1 MNTKSLKAIAMILI
15 LLLSAFFPFLPALAA
30 NATYATVGGVTLNAT
45 TPYWANGA
53 VTASATAPAT
63 GGYVYFN
70 EAANTLTLNNAV
82 IDTMYT
88 IPESPTLKG
97 GLAANGDVDIVLIG
111 TSTITTAANTSDII
125 IGLWAGATTISG
137 DGSLNIQ
144 LSNTNESSNMYGM
157 LFFGDLTILS
167 GTISVGI
174 SCVNTGYGVMS
185 NSKILIAGGNL
196 DIETS
201 ASMSMGVYTF
211 ADSVRFTGGTVT
223 ATAISIGEIALG
235 VYAKAIYMEGGTGVF
250 MGSGGDISGGLGFRG
265 IDLSYTGGVFYYS
278 GLTSG
283 LLYDNEAPNYTV
295 SAPAG
300 SVFVSENFDGSDLK
314 PWTSDAA
321 DGLLITQFPTD
332 FSDFLYVRFG
342 LPDAQTGDV
351 AHPWLWAGI
360 IGLCG
365 LLGTGLVW
373 SRRRRSA

>member
-1 MNTKSLKAIAMILI
+1 MKKNTLKLTALVLMLI
-15 LLLSAFFPFLPALAA
+15 LVTGLPVMPALAA

-70 EAANTLTLNNAV
+70 VAANTLTLNNAV

-144 LSNTNESSNMYGM
+144 LSNTNASSNMYGISG
-157 LFFGDLTILS
+157 FGDLTILS
-167 GTISVGI
+167 GTITVDV
-174 SCVNTGYGVMS
+174 SCGNSAYGVIS
-185 NSKILIAGGNL
+185 NSKILVAGGNL
-196 DIETS
+196 DVETNG
-201 ASMSMGVYTF
+201 SMSMGVYTF
-211 ADSVRFTGGTVT
+211 DGSVRFTGGTVT
-223 ATAISIGEIALG
+223 ATAISMGGIALG

-342 LPDAQTGDV
+342 LPDAQTGDA

-360 IGLCG
+360 TGLCV

-373 SRRRRSA
+373 SRHRRNA